1 MPSLVAASLLFA
13 AAPQVAPPPAPH
25 DATVPEARDYG
36 EAQGADLAALQLAP
50 ESCDG
55 DHVIVKGRI
64 DLLERG
70 RYWLLVDGS
79 SRALLLP
86 SFVLTG
92 PELDRMVG
100 TWSEVRGICRALRP
114 KESAGD
120 ADQDTLAFPDLPPL
134 PPPREH
140 RPRISITAF
149 SASDAGGPGRE
160 TAAAESAIIRTV
172 LNDPGGFIGVHVRI
186 VGLFRGR
193 NLFGDLPAGSERG
206 GADWV
211 LKEGDAAVWVV
222 GKPPR
227 GKGWSLDPAYK
238 GDTVRWLAVEGPIE
252 VVDGVAYLR
261 ASKVTLAR
269 DPRSEAAES
278 R

>member
-1 MPSLVAASLLFA
+1 MPLLVAASLLFA
-13 AAPQVAPPPAPH
+13 AAPQVAPPPAPQNPT
-25 DATVPEARDYG
+25 APQARDYG
-36 EAQGADLAALQLAP
+36 EAQGASLAALMVAQAC
-50 ESCDG
+50 EG
-55 DHVIVKGRI
+55 GHVTVKGRI

-70 RYWLLVDGS
+70 RYWLLVDGG

-86 SFVLTG
+86 SFALTG

-114 KESAGD
+114 RESVGG
-120 ADQDTLAFPDLPPL
+120 ADEDTPAFPDLPPL
-134 PPPREH
+134 PAPRAD
-140 RPRISITAF
+140 RPTISITAF

-172 LNDPGGFIGVHVRI
+172 LNDPAGFVGVSVRI

-211 LKEGDAAVWVV
+211 LKEGDAAVWVI

-227 GKGWSLDPAYK
+227 GKGWSLDPQYK

-252 VVDGVAYLR
+252 VVGGIAYLR
-261 ASKVTLAR
+261 ASKVALVR